1 MGVLLL
7 VRHGQASLGADEYD
21 QLSGLGLRQAQI
33 LGARLAGTDLTVDRV
48 VCGTLARQRDTA
60 GPVLAALGWPGSRLA
75 TDCRLDEYDH
85 VGVMAQHTTDITFA
99 GSTADGESGRRLQSA
114 LEEAIS
120 RWMSGG
126 TGYAESHEAFVSR
139 TEGAVRD
146 LTAAPGATIAVTSG
160 GVIAAACVQALGL
173 PLERWP
179 ALARVVVNGSITKIV
194 SGASGTHLVT
204 FNDHAHLEGDRA
216 LITYR

>member
-21 QLSGLGLRQAQI
+21 QLSDLGLRQAQI

-60 GPVLAALGWPGSRLA
+60 QAVLAALGRNGPELA
-75 TDCRLDEYDH
+75 TDDRLDEYDH
-85 VGVMAQHTTDITFA
+85 VGVLAQHPSGITFA
-99 GSTADGESGRRLQSA
+99 GATADGESGRRLQSA

-126 TGYAESHEAFVSR
+126 RGYTESHDAFVSR
-139 TEGAVRD
+139 SVAAVQD
-146 LTAAPGATIAVTSG
+146 LIGRPAGTVAVTSG
-160 GVIAAACVQALGL
+160 GVIAAVCATELGL
-173 PLERWP
+173 PIEHWP
-179 ALARVVVNGSITKIV
+179 GVARLIVNSSITKIV
-194 SGASGTHLVT
+194 SGPAGTHLVT
-204 FNDHAHLEGDRA
+204 FNDHAHLEDDRA